1 MTLIKEINQI
11 FLNAFKKAEYE
22 VDGDIVKK
30 SDRPDLSQFQCNSAF
45 ELARKY
51 RDNPRNIATKVLEN
65 IEEND
70 KIQAVTVEGPG
81 FINIVVKDEYISEKI
96 NQNPDEIKL
105 GNKIMID
112 YGGPNVAKPLHVGH
126 LRSAIIGEGLKRLAK
141 KLGNEVIGDIHLG
154 DWGRQMGLVIC
165 EIKERMPDLV
175 YFDVNYTGE
184 YPEESPVTAKELE
197 EIYPVAN
204 MKAKENEGKME
215 EAREAT
221 AVLQNADRI
230 GHRGY
235 YALWQ
240 RLVKVSINEMKKDYN
255 RLNVEFDLWKGESD
269 SNDTIPEVI
278 EFFNKKGLLKES
290 QGATIMEVTEETDN
304 APVPP
309 VIIRTQNDSVGY
321 QATDLAT
328 IMERMRDYNPDEIWY
343 VVDARQSLHFKQIF
357 RAAYKSELVSSTT
370 KLEFFGFG
378 TMNGKDGKPFKTRDG
393 GVMRLTQLLD
403 TAKQVAREKITD
415 EKFAGYSETEKEEIA
430 EIIAMAS
437 IKYADAVSD
446 RLTDYI
452 FDVDKFTE
460 AQGKTGPYMLY
471 STVRIK
477 SLIAKAQELGIN
489 CNGSVL
495 APKTDIERQLMLKM
509 LEKNE
514 VLMSAYNE
522 KSLTEIAEYLY
533 ELNAL
538 YSNFYNNNKILIE
551 ENEEKRKSWISLSK
565 KVKEI
570 NEELLDILSIKVPE
584 RM

>member
-1 MTLIKEINQI
+1 MTLIKEINEI

-22 VDGDIVKK
+22 VEGNIVKK

-81 FINIVVKDEYISEKI
+81 FINIVVKDEYIAEKI
-96 NQNPDEIKL
+96 NENAENIRL
-105 GNKIMID
+105 GKKIMID

-175 YFDVNYTGE
+175 YFDENYTGE

-204 MKAKENEGKME
+204 MKAKEDEAKME

-221 AVLQNADRI
+221 AVLQNVDRV

-240 RLVKVSINEMKKDYN
+240 RLVQVSINEMKKDYN

-278 EFFNKKGLLKES
+278 EFFNQKGLLQES
-290 QGATIMEVTEETDN
+290 QGATIMEVTEETDT

-309 VIIRTQNDSVGY
+309 VIVRTQNDSVGY

-357 RAAYKSELVSSTT
+357 RAAYKSELVPSTT

-415 EKFAGYSETEKEEIA
+415 EKFAGYSEQEKEEIA

-477 SLIAKAQELGIN
+477 SLIAKAQELGID
-489 CNGSVL
+489 CDGSVL
-495 APKTDIERQLMLKM
+495 APNTDIERQLMLKM

-514 VLMSAYNE
+514 MLMSAYNA

-533 ELNAL
+533 ELNSL

-551 ENEEKRKSWISLSK
+551 ENEEKRQSWISLSK

>member
-1 MTLIKEINQI
+1 MTLIKEINEI
-11 FLNAFKKAEYE
+11 FLKAFKNAEYE
-22 VDGDIVKK
+22 VEGDIVKK
-30 SDRPDLSQFQCNSAF
+30 SNRPDLSQFQCNSAF
-45 ELARKY
+45 ELAKKY
-51 RDNPRNIATKVLEN
+51 RDNPRNIATKVIEN
-65 IEEND
+65 IEENN
-70 KIQAVTVEGPG
+70 KIEAVTVEGPG
-81 FINIVVKDEYISEKI
+81 FINIVVKDEYIAEKI
-96 NQNPDEIKL
+96 NQVQEEIQL
-105 GNKIMID
+105 GNKIIID

-165 EIKERMPDLV
+165 EIKERMPELV

-197 EIYPVAN
+197 EIYPIAN
-204 MKAKENEGKME
+204 TKAKENPEKME

-221 AVLQNADRI
+221 AILQNENRE

-290 QGATIMEVTEETDN
+290 QGATIVEVEEETDS

-309 VIIRTQNDSVGY
+309 VIIKTQNDSVGY

-328 IMERMRDYNPDEIWY
+328 IIERMKEYNPNEIWY
-343 VVDARQSLHFKQIF
+343 VVDARQALHFKQIF
-357 RAAYKSELVSSTT
+357 RAAYKSELVPAET

-403 TAKQVAREKITD
+403 TAKEVAKEKITD
-415 EKFAGYSETEKEEIA
+415 EKFKGYTEQEKDEIA
-430 EIIAMAS
+430 ETIAMAS

-460 AQGKTGPYMLY
+460 AQGKTGPYILY
-471 STVRIK
+471 TTVRIK
-477 SLIAKAQELGIN
+477 SLITKAQELGIEES
-489 CNGSVL
+489 GRVL
-495 APKTDIERQLMLKM
+495 APQNDIERQLMIKM

-514 VLMSAYNE
+514 VLLSAYNN

-533 ELNAL
+533 DLNAL
-538 YSNFYNNNKILIE
+538 YSNFYNNNKILVE
-551 ENEEKRKSWISLSK
+551 ENESQKKSWIKLSE
-565 KVKEI
+565 KVKVI